1 MSIGQFLFDVRT
13 IANLLRSQEPGVF
26 HARSKYPGRLGFFRE
41 ARRRG
46 STGLWANVL
55 DDHLGVLEPSVVL
68 PGSKHAADEA
78 AVDPEGRAVDGGGER
93 AAQVGNEVRDLFRI
107 DEPLNE

>member
-1 MSIGQFLFDVRT
+1 MSERLPTSSESGV
-13 IANLLRSQEPGVF
+13 RSQGSFTLGQSIRGV
-26 HARSKYPGRLGFFRE
+26 SDFFRE